1 MAKTEINPAAAVALD
16 YAMDRLCESASPWR
30 IPPDVWEQ
38 TWNAF
43 AQDFNREITNLEQW
57 LKFKPSALRLGKYIG
72 TFAAFLAEIQAG
84 ATGPIGDVQWKQML
98 VAIALVKIDCPPP
111 RLQGEDLAPRGRLC
125 EAALADKTAVIT
137 ELHAAFKAAAEKL
150 AGA

>member
-30 IPPDVWEQ
+30 IPPDVWEK

-43 AQDFNREITNLEQW
+43 APDFNREITNLDQW
-57 LKFKPSALRLGKYIG
+57 LKLKPSALRLAKYIG
-72 TFAAFLAEIQAG
+72 TFAAFLAEIEAG
-84 ATGPIGDVQWKQML
+84 ATGPVGDVQWKQML
-98 VAIALVKIDCPPP
+98 VAIAVVKIDCPPP
-111 RLQGEDLAPRGRLC
+111 PGQSEDQAPRGRLC
-125 EAALADKTAVIT
+125 PEVLAGKSAVFDD
-137 ELHAAFKAAAEKL
+137 LHAAFKAAAEKL